1 MILFVQIDGSVTVH
15 VCQFFNLVFDIVY
28 CELNKVFENRSV
40 LNGTF
45 SSQRFWLSM
54 SDLFS
59 LKITE

>member
-1 MILFVQIDGSVTVH
+1 MILFVQIDGSVAVH
-15 VCQFFNLVFDIVY
+15 VWQFFNLVFDIVY

-59 LKITE
+59 LKIPE